1 MILQLSSLA
10 RSRDKFQKLHLH
22 LQKTYGHQ
30 TKQGNDLPERFVPLK
45 LSDPLTIWSNARP
58 LDKSYI
64 SQYWEPLNLAVYSLR
79 QEGLEW
85 KRQSRHQLL
94 AVLWDWDHYLPY
106 NPEVINFIR
115 AELKVNGLDINSLIL
130 SIDYLYL
137 WNQTAKVGQLSSTW
151 SAIR

>member
-1 MILQLSSLA
+1 MILQSSSLV
-10 RSRDKFQKLHLH
+10 RSRDELKTLYLD

-30 TKQGNDLPERFVPLK
+30 TKQGNYLPKRFVPLK
-45 LSDPLTIWSNARP
+45 LSDPLTIWSNAKP
-58 LDKSYI
+58 LNKSYI
-64 SQYWEPLNLAVYSLR
+64 SQYWEPLNLAVYSLQ

-85 KRQSRHQLL
+85 KRLSRHQLL
-94 AVLWDWDHYLPY
+94 VVLWDWDHYLPY

-137 WNQTAKVGQLSSTW
+137 WK
-151 SAIR
+151 